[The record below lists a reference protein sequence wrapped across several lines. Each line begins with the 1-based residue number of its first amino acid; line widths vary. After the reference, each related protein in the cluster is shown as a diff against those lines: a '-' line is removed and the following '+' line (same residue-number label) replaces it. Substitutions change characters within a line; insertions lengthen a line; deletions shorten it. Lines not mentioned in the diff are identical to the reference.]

1 MAATRPA
8 GRTPQSAEV
17 RPSSSRIYFSK
28 GTLLNV
34 WILDT
39 TTNIGSNDEKLL
51 KELLEIWRNIK
62 QLKKRDD
69 ELDIRQQE
77 LQLEHRHAQLKE
89 ELNLRLSFSK
99 LDKSSADVAAEGA
112 ILNEML
118 EIVAKRAALRP
129 TSSGTELS
137 AAVHLMSSTSATAI
151 SADGVNLM
159 GDCGPTIYNNDESN
173 I

>member
-1 MAATRPA
+1 M
-8 GRTPQSAEV
+8 
-17 RPSSSRIYFSK
+17 
-28 GTLLNV
+28 
-34 WILDT
+34 
-39 TTNIGSNDEKLL
+39 
-51 KELLEIWRNIK
+51 
-62 QLKKRDD
+62 
-69 ELDIRQQE
+69 
-77 LQLEHRHAQLKE
+77 
-89 ELNLRLSFSK
+89 
-99 LDKSSADVAAEGA
+99 AAEGA

-173 I
+173 VNERNNSKLLFFSNSTYLFAFLTCFCFWFLYYTLFIF